1 MKKSIPFPLFNLLF
15 TILALGFLVGC
26 VSSASVAEAKD
37 GTKMKSRA
45 FSVGSK
51 TGISGA
57 QSSQSVTAPDGT
69 VMERDVTLDEVQT
82 TSQAP
87 EIMQSTGQLMGTALG
102 AMFGSPAFWQGA
114 GQVANSM
121 NQREPAQISNQDP
134 PPIEPPPLTAVEE
147 PPVPAPE
154 LPPTSEN
161 PEDDPEPPAVDSTRP
176 AGEETPIAE
185 ESGSDPP
192 ES

>member
-1 MKKSIPFPLFNLLF
+1 
-15 TILALGFLVGC
+15 
-26 VSSASVAEAKD
+26 
-37 GTKMKSRA
+37 MKSRA
-45 FSVGSK
+45 LSVGSK
-51 TGISGA
+51 TGITGA
-57 QSSQSVTAPDGT
+57 QSSQSVTSPDGT

-87 EIMQSTGQLMGTALG
+87 EIMQATGQLMGSAFG
-102 AMFGSPAFWQGA
+102 AMFGSPDFWRGA

-134 PPIEPPPLTAVEE
+134 PSTEPPPLTAVDD
-147 PPVPAPE
+147 PLLPVPE
-154 LPPTSEN
+154 LSPASEN
-161 PEDDPEPPAVDSTRP
+161 PEDDPEPPAVDPTSST
-176 AGEETPIAE
+176 GSETPIAE